1 MLNKATVVIPRE
13 DKMKKTLF
21 FIMLLSLGSAA
32 NAGGLSTRHQS
43 SLQHTVDAQTA
54 TYSRVG
60 NSFSVSGTN
69 VTTSHTAAG
78 ASSATANGIG
88 VNTYDGTTGVATVGS
103 ITGTQTGSGSFSFA
117 QSFTKGDIAGT
128 ASEYSDFGSVTITS
142 AGTQT
147 SSANAPG
154 TVTAAH
160 AITLTGTGNIGSTTT
175 GQFVSE
181 VTIFD

>member
-1 MLNKATVVIPRE
+1 MLNKTTIVILRE

-60 NSFSVSGTN
+60 NSYSISGSN

-78 ASSATANGIG
+78 ASSATANGLG
-88 VNTYDGTTGVATVGS
+88 VNTYSASTGVGTVGT
-103 ITGTQTGSGSFSFA
+103 ITASQTGSGSFSYA
-117 QSFTKGDIAGT
+117 QSWTQGDIGGT
-128 ASEYSDFGSVTITS
+128 GSEYLDFGSVSVTN
-142 AGTQT
+142 AGTQN

-154 TVTAAH
+154 TLTNAH
-160 AITLTGTGNIGSTTT
+160 AITLTLSLIH
-175 GQFVSE
+175 
-181 VTIFD
+181 I